1 MISWSPPPSS
11 VAVVTEPQQQI
22 QIHVPEDVQGG
33 VYANMAIVWHT
44 PYDFTLDFAS
54 TAPPTAGP
62 DGQAVIPA
70 RVVARVKFPPAQ
82 IFQLLQAINA
92 NMTNY
97 EAAFGPIAT
106 PGVKPPDGD

>member
-1 MISWSPPPSS
+1 M
-11 VAVVTEPQQQI
+11 TEPQPQI
-22 QIHVPEDVQGG
+22 QIHVPDEVQGG
-33 VYANMAIVWHT
+33 VYANMAVVWHT
-44 PYDFTLDFAS
+44 PYDFTLDFAA
-54 TAPPTAGP
+54 TAPPAAGP

-97 EAAFGPIAT
+97 EAAYGPIAT
-106 PGVKPPDGD
+106 PSRATPPPDGDND

>member
-1 MISWSPPPSS
+1 M
-11 VAVVTEPQQQI
+11 TEPQQIQI
-22 QIHVPEDVQGG
+22 QVPDEVQGG
-33 VYANMAIVWHT
+33 VYANMAVVWHT
-44 PYDFTLDFAS
+44 PTDFTIDFAV

-62 DGQAVIPA
+62 EGQPVVPA
-70 RVVARVKFPPAQ
+70 RVVARVKFPPSQ

-106 PGVKPPDGD
+106 PGAGTQRPDSAD

>member
-1 MISWSPPPSS
+1 VGS
-11 VAVVTEPQQQI
+11 VGVVTEPQPQI
-22 QIHVPEDVQGG
+22 QIQVPEDVQTG

-44 PYDFTLDFAS
+44 PYDFTLDFAV
-54 TAPPTAGP
+54 TNPPATGP
-62 DGQAVIPA
+62 DGQTVVPS

-97 EAAFGPIAT
+97 EAAFGPINSLGA
-106 PGVKPPDGD
+106 PPKE